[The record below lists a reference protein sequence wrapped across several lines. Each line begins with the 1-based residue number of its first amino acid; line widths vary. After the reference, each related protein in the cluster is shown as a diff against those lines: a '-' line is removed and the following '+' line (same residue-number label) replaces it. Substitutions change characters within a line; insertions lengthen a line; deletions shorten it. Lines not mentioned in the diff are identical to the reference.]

1 MSDELNKIKSD
12 YTGQKKAD
20 RAAKWGINLQYR
32 AKPTCPVKALGP
44 GPGFSLLLHS
54 ALKAHSNLSSTSPL
68 AAENKVGQ
76 RQLFSRKINLKL
88 QHLGE
93 PRQW

>member
-1 MSDELNKIKSD
+1 MGNYTCNREQAQLKAKS
-12 YTGQKKAD
+12 
-20 RAAKWGINLQYR
+20 I
-32 AKPTCPVKALGP
+32 CPIKALP
-44 GPGFSLLLHS
+44 AQTRLWLLLHS
-54 ALKAHSNLSSTSPL
+54 TLKDHSNLSSTSLL

-76 RQLFSRKINLKL
+76 RQLYSRKINLKL